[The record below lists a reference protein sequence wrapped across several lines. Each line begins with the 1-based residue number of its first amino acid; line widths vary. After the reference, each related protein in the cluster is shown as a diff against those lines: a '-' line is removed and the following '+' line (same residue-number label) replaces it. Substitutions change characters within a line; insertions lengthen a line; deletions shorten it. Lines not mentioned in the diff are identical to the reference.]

1 MTGES
6 LFWCTTTTPLTK
18 EEFEVWRSPEQTGL
32 RLVESITVWMATAL
46 EKLPEEYRAW
56 FRIDF
61 DRPEWIDPE
70 IPEQALHELHRLTIK
85 MPAALPAWWE
95 LDREQHR
102 AAAALVA
109 IRDAVCAT
117 HGMDAPRALVLVE
130 MATDLGF
137 RLAQAHIE
145 PWESRVEH
153 RLAVNQDAGKRGG
166 ERKQQQAQERI
177 EQARAIWEALDKP
190 ESSKAG
196 IVALRMGIPAD
207 TVRRWKRNGWRTGR
221 KADTS

>member
-6 LFWCTTTTPLTK
+6 LFWRTTTTPLTK

-32 RLVESITVWMATAL
+32 RLVASVTVWMATAL

-61 DRPEWIDPE
+61 DRPEWIDTE
-70 IPEQALHELHRLTIK
+70 TPEQALHELQRLTIK

-109 IRDAVCAT
+109 IRDAVHAT
-117 HGMDAPRALVLVE
+117 HGMDALRALVLIE
-130 MATDLGF
+130 MAADLGF

-145 PWESRVEH
+145 PWEIRTEK
-153 RLAVNQDAGKRGG
+153 RLAGTTKGGDEAGKL
-166 ERKQQQAQERI
+166 KQQAAQARI
-177 EQARAIWEALDKP
+177 EKARSIWESLSMP
-190 ESSKAG
+190 ERNKASV
-196 IVALRMGIPAD
+196 VAARMEVTARS
-207 TVRRWKRNGWRTGR
+207 VREWRRNGW
-221 KADTS
+221 KPKEK